1 MATESTIYVGSD
13 PYAYKPL
20 ERKRK
25 DPKPLATPPVATP
38 QECWY
43 VCLISSVR
51 ICTPLPPSQIF
62 KDTFD

>member
-1 MATESTIYVGSD
+1 MATENTIYVGSD

-43 VCLISSVR
+43 VCLIS
-51 ICTPLPPSQIF
+51 
-62 KDTFD
+62 